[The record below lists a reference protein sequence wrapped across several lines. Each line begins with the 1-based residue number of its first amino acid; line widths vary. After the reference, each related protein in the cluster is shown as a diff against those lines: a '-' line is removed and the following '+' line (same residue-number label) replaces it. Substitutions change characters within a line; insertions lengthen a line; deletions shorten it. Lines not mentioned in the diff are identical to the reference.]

1 ARDENECSETV
12 SADRPIGTTWN
23 HLLWVSQVVKAV
35 RRSGRGRADFASSP
49 GNRLPGLGM
58 LPPVSRSGKS
68 ALQKKTGT
76 VRPGEIDDK
85 PPGSFRKKSARGC
98 MFMGNKQIKE
108 IRFGKLGGSQSLFL
122 SS

>member
-1 ARDENECSETV
+1 MNNETNGDNARHWARDENECSETV

-68 ALQKKTGT
+68 ALQKK
-76 VRPGEIDDK
+76 PG
-85 PPGSFRKKSARGC
+85 
-98 MFMGNKQIKE
+98 
-108 IRFGKLGGSQSLFL
+108 QSVPVFCG
-122 SS
+122 